1 MTEAVN
7 EVPVEPLKVVHPFP
21 GDSTKFQLMPPP
33 TVSVKV
39 AVRLNKV
46 AKMKTGPSSPKTKM
60 LAAITTTPH
69 VTIHKL
75 SPEEVESLTSS
86 V

>member
-1 MTEAVN
+1 MAPPI
-7 EVPVEPLKVVHPFP
+7 VPV
-21 GDSTKFQLMPPP
+21 KFA
-33 TVSVKV
+33 VK
-39 AVRLNKV
+39 LNKV
-46 AKMKTGPSSPKTKM
+46 AKMKTGPPSTKTKM

-75 SPEEVESLTSS
+75 SPEEVESLTSL

>member
-1 MTEAVN
+1 MKN
-7 EVPVEPLKVVHPFP
+7 GPP
-21 GDSTKFQLMPPP
+21 STK
-33 TVSVKV
+33 
-39 AVRLNKV
+39 
-46 AKMKTGPSSPKTKM
+46 TKIVVT
-60 LAAITTTPH
+60 ITITPH

>member
-1 MTEAVN
+1 
-7 EVPVEPLKVVHPFP
+7 
-21 GDSTKFQLMPPP
+21 MPPP
-33 TVSVKV
+33 IVPANF

-46 AKMKTGPSSPKTKM
+46 AKIKTGSASTKTKM
-60 LAAITTTPH
+60 LAAITMTPQ

-75 SPEEVESLTSS
+75 SPEEIRSLTTL